1 MCPVGCCNA
10 GVRRA
15 SRRSNDPAGHTSYWR
30 HTVSGP
36 PRAAP
41 RPVASDAVG
50 YSGVIYAAIV
60 AAWAAVLVPRWV
72 RRNEEVEEA
81 REIDA
86 VRGVRLLARPADVSR
101 AGRHG
106 HGAGGTATATFDVA
120 PSSPHGQAEFGVA
133 SRRRRRVLL
142 VLVVAVAVS
151 AAAVVVERLPA
162 WWVVVPATSLA
173 GFLVL
178 ARRAAVREA
187 GRRRVRRRRAAGP
200 ASPVAH
206 EPVPARIAVLD
217 EPEPVPE
224 VDPDAWEPVA
234 VPLPAYVTKAVAPP
248 QAIRKIDLTQPGAWT
263 SGRLD
268 PAGSIALPRAPT
280 APGQRSDEA
289 EERPEQRRAVGD

>member
-1 MCPVGCCNA
+1 
-10 GVRRA
+10 
-15 SRRSNDPAGHTSYWR
+15 
-30 HTVSGP
+30 
-36 PRAAP
+36 
-41 RPVASDAVG
+41 VG

-81 REIDA
+81 REIDG
-86 VRGVRLLARPADVSR
+86 VRGVRILARPADVSR

-106 HGAGGTATATFDVA
+106 HGPGGAATATFHDGRMAGRPAADLADRNRAESNDRVA
-120 PSSPHGQAEFGVA
+120 ETATPSSPHGQEEFGVA

-142 VLVVAVAVS
+142 VLLVAVALS
-151 AAAVVVERLPA
+151 ATAVVVVRLPA
-162 WWVVVPATSLA
+162 WSVIVPSMSLA
-173 GFLVL
+173 GFLGL

-187 GRRRVRRRRAAGP
+187 RRRRVRRRRAAEP
-200 ASPVAH
+200 AAPVAH

-234 VPLPAYVTKAVAPP
+234 VPLPTYVTKAVAPP
-248 QAIRKIDLTQPGAWT
+248 QATRKIDLTQPGAWT

-268 PAGSIALPRAPT
+268 PAGSIALPKAPT
-280 APGQRSDEA
+280 APDRRADQAG
-289 EERPEQRRAVGD
+289 ERPEQRRAVGD